1 MVSLQ
6 GQPGASPFDFDESK
20 IFHKFDLCTKR
31 CKKLITMFGTIHQ
44 FSSLAQYTHL
54 DGLDQMIKN
63 FYNIVDDIK
72 RKPYDLLDFYKTQF
86 DRDFLE
92 FNVNIH
98 DLELALQGFINA
110 SFKQISSTEHSLNLL
125 RQFQV
130 ILVRDSLKV
139 SAYHVLHAM
148 LCYAMLCCAA
158 PCIVRATLEVCALV
172 MGWQAVLRGCETQL
186 DLCAEMRYDGSL
198 STLPI
203 CLGHQCHALCSG
215 ILMSWSNWHHSTA
228 RRVLQADLAAK
239 YVDIFH
245 KYGLDLEEV
254 QKLYEKHKHAPPV
267 VRNAPPVAGNIMW
280 ARQLLRRIEMPMKR
294 SVSACLV

>member
-1 MVSLQ
+1 LQCATSCPLLQ

-20 IFHKFDLCTKR
+20 IFHKFDLFTKR
-31 CKKLITMFGTIHQ
+31 CKKLISMFDTIHQ

-72 RKPYDLLDFYKTQF
+72 RKPYDLLDFYRTQF

-98 DLELALQGFINA
+98 DLELSLQAFINV
-110 SFKQISSTEHSLNLL
+110 SFEQISSTEHALNLL
-125 RQFQV
+125 RQFQA
-130 ILVRDSLKV
+130 ILHRDSLKASKELFTCLCLWTHTQALSV
-139 SAYHVLHAM
+139 SDPVYHTRAFANVAAHSHTMHVSVAVCGQM
-148 LCYAMLCCAA
+148 PRHCCNAIA
-158 PCIVRATLEVCALV
+158 ATL
-172 MGWQAVLRGCETQL
+172 
-186 DLCAEMRYDGSL
+186 SL
-198 STLPI
+198 Q
-203 CLGHQCHALCSG
+203 HH
-215 ILMSWSNWHHSTA
+215 MSLHL
-228 RRVLQADLAAK
+228 VLQADLAAK
-239 YVDIFH
+239 YVVIFQN
-245 KYGLDLEEV
+245 YGLDLETV

-294 SVSACLV
+294 

>member
-1 MVSLQ
+1 MLYKRLYCSTSFPLLQ

-20 IFHKFDLCTKR
+20 IFHKFDLFTKR
-31 CKKLITMFGTIHQ
+31 CKKLISMFDTIHQ

-72 RKPYDLLDFYKTQF
+72 RKPYDLLDFYRTQF

-98 DLELALQGFINA
+98 DLELSLQAFINV
-110 SFKQISSTEHSLNLL
+110 SFEQISSTEHALNLL
-125 RQFQV
+125 RQFQA
-130 ILVRDSLKV
+130 ILHRDSLKV
-139 SAYHVLHAM
+139 
-148 LCYAMLCCAA
+148 
-158 PCIVRATLEVCALV
+158 I
-172 MGWQAVLRGCETQL
+172 TQL
-186 DLCAEMRYDGSL
+186 FTHLCMRTHTQAFCVSEPVCSTCTVNIAFAAHSHHMLKHCTSRQHYAADATPLLQATATMPLLLQHIKLDL
-198 STLPI
+198 
-203 CLGHQCHALCSG
+203 
-215 ILMSWSNWHHSTA
+215 
-228 RRVLQADLAAK
+228 VLQADLAAK
-239 YVDIFH
+239 YVVIFQN
-245 KYGLDLEEV
+245 YGLDLEAV

-294 SVSACLV
+294 

>member
-1 MVSLQ
+1 MLLTCLDSDIWLICCRGIFKQLCIRQCHCTASQAFFLELCAPVLFSLLQ

-20 IFHKFDLCTKR
+20 IFHKFDLFTKR
-31 CKKLITMFGTIHQ
+31 CKKLISMFGTIHQ

-72 RKPYDLLDFYKTQF
+72 RKPYDLLDFYRTQF

-139 SAYHVLHAM
+139 M
-148 LCYAMLCCAA
+148 
-158 PCIVRATLEVCALV
+158 
-172 MGWQAVLRGCETQL
+172 
-186 DLCAEMRYDGSL
+186 
-198 STLPI
+198 
-203 CLGHQCHALCSG
+203 
-215 ILMSWSNWHHSTA
+215 
-228 RRVLQADLAAK
+228 
-239 YVDIFH
+239 
-245 KYGLDLEEV
+245 
-254 QKLYEKHKHAPPV
+254 
-267 VRNAPPVAGNIMW
+267 
-280 ARQLLRRIEMPMKR
+280 
-294 SVSACLV
+294 

>member
-1 MVSLQ
+1 MLSLLSQSYSMGSASRKCLLFELYMHLFSPYAPITHLLQ

-20 IFHKFDLCTKR
+20 IFHKFDLFTKR
-31 CKKLITMFGTIHQ
+31 CKKLISMFGTIHQ

-72 RKPYDLLDFYKTQF
+72 RKPYDLLDFYRTQF

-139 SAYHVLHAM
+139 M
-148 LCYAMLCCAA
+148 
-158 PCIVRATLEVCALV
+158 
-172 MGWQAVLRGCETQL
+172 
-186 DLCAEMRYDGSL
+186 
-198 STLPI
+198 
-203 CLGHQCHALCSG
+203 
-215 ILMSWSNWHHSTA
+215 
-228 RRVLQADLAAK
+228 
-239 YVDIFH
+239 
-245 KYGLDLEEV
+245 
-254 QKLYEKHKHAPPV
+254 
-267 VRNAPPVAGNIMW
+267 
-280 ARQLLRRIEMPMKR
+280 
-294 SVSACLV
+294 